1 MTKNNYLLIENY
13 MKKCMSDAAHDQE
26 HVYRVLFMA
35 LEIARFENDVN
46 HDVLITASLLHDI
59 GRDEQLKDP
68 SVCHAKVGSEKAFCF
83 LIENGFD
90 ENFANHVKSC
100 ILTHRYRKNTPPQT
114 IEAKILFDADKI
126 DAAGLCGI
134 ARTLLYKGNVQAP
147 LYIVNDGKISKGD
160 GVGEVS
166 FFQEYKYKLENIYD
180 RFFTERGRQI
190 AAKRRKDAEIFYN
203 NLYGEVSE
211 FYESGNEMLF
221 SMLEKD

>member
-1 MTKNNYLLIENY
+1 M
-13 MKKCMSDAAHDQE
+13 
-26 HVYRVLFMA
+26 
-35 LEIARFENDVN
+35 
-46 HDVLITASLLHDI
+46 
-59 GRDEQLKDP
+59 
-68 SVCHAKVGSEKAFCF
+68 
-83 LIENGFD
+83 
-90 ENFANHVKSC
+90 KSC

-126 DAAGLCGI
+126 DVAGLCGI

-221 SMLEKD
+221 SMLGKD